1 MTNVQITKQN
11 NSRFD
16 LEDRT
21 LEFSKRIVRLCKE
34 LPRNTINHCLV
45 DQIIRSAG
53 SMGANYREANDAL
66 GKKDFAHRVR
76 IARKETKETLYWL
89 ELIIEANPEFKTR
102 MGDLIKECIE
112 LKKIFSTIVE
122 KSK

>member
-1 MTNVQITKQN
+1 MTNIQITKQN

-45 DQIIRSAG
+45 EQIIRSAG

-66 GKKDFAHRVR
+66 GRKDFTLRVR

-102 MGDLIKECIE
+102 MENLVKECIE
-112 LKKIFSTIVE
+112 LKKILSVIVD